1 MPNSTAPDPFSWTVE
16 DDNEAPP
23 VLRQRGVRENA
34 EMDVTPMI
42 DVTFLLLIFFIV
54 CSTTDQ
60 QATVELAKATH
71 GKGIS
76 ERDAVV
82 FIVQEGGIDSA
93 PVLLETTGE
102 QLASDADEQQR
113 QVEEAVLNGLQNEQK
128 TKVLIKADRNVACRD
143 VQRVIQGA
151 SRAKGM
157 HIHLAVLEND

>member
-1 MPNSTAPDPFSWTVE
+1 MTDNAATAAAHWSIE
-16 DDNEAPP
+16 DDDQASP
-23 VLRQRGVRENA
+23 VLRSRSMRENA
-34 EMDVTPMI
+34 EMDITPMI

-54 CSTTDQ
+54 CSTTNQ

-93 PVLLETTGE
+93 PVLLEATGE
-102 QLASDADEQQR
+102 QLPDDAEEQQGR
-113 QVEEAVLNGLQNEQK
+113 IAEVVLEALKDEQK
-128 TKVLIKADRNVACRD
+128 TNVLIKADQNVACRD
-143 VQRVIQGA
+143 VEQVIKGA
-151 SRAKGM
+151 SRVAGM